1 MTDHLVPAAPHP
13 PLHAA
18 ETLLAPRPEPRP
30 VQRILFGDAAEPPFR
45 WLRSIRTAE
54 VRQHLAAE
62 NAHTDRATSA
72 LAPLRARLAE
82 TLADEVPQ
90 ELSVPVLL
98 DGWWYIDRTHPL
110 DGVTFSRVRDC
121 EAVRGPAGVPVPV
134 PGQLLPGE
142 SVLVEDCRRVL
153 GIALSPD
160 HRLLA
165 RAEAAAGG
173 CRLVVTDAETGVVVD
188 DSVHGAGPDAV
199 FSADSTA
206 LLHTRLDDLGR
217 RAEVRRHVLG
227 SDPSTDPVLLEEP
240 DHWSELTLS
249 RSRDGSA
256 LMIRSTSPV
265 AAEVWTLDLA
275 APTATPVQV
284 TDRLAGSSTVVEH
297 AGDRLLLLHADPAT
311 HRCVL
316 AEAPLGPGTL
326 PGSATPLLHAQ
337 EGESFESVEAFAG
350 FVALQLRVGALPAVR
365 MIPRRADGS
374 LDVGAVREIVTGGPL
389 DAVRLEHTPDWEQR
403 SIRCR
408 VDSFLTPPTMIGA
421 SLDGG
426 DPFVLQRVEVPG
438 LDASRYVEKRL
449 WATSPDRT
457 RVPIS
462 LIARADVVADG
473 TAPVLLHGHGVFG
486 QCLDPLLQP
495 EVLALA
501 DRGVVVAVAHV
512 RGGGE
517 LGPQWHHDGRRQR
530 RMHSVDDLVACAD
543 HLVASGWAAPD
554 RIGAVATGAGAM
566 VVGAAANR
574 APELFR
580 AVLAETPLVDP
591 LETLLAPEVMLTLEE
606 WTEFGDP
613 AEDETAY
620 RTLRACSPAENIR
633 ETEYPAVYAFT
644 ALEGTDIPP
653 ACAAIWVARLRERV
667 TSDPAERPV
676 LLRVA
681 DSLEGGEDLRVEGV
695 AWLLDQLGAADLEG

>member
-1 MTDHLVPAAPHP
+1 MTDRLVSAAPRP

-18 ETLLAPRPEPRP
+18 ETLLAPRPEPRTA
-30 VQRILFGDAAEPPFR
+30 QRILFGDAAELPFR
-45 WLRSIRTAE
+45 WLRSIRSDE
-54 VRQHLAAE
+54 VREHLAAE

-82 TLADEVPQ
+82 ALEGEVPQ
-90 ELSVPVLL
+90 DLSVPVLL
-98 DGWWYIDRTHPL
+98 GGWWYIDRTHPL
-110 DGVTFSRVRDC
+110 DGVTFSRVRDS

-275 APTATPVQV
+275 APAATPVQV

-297 AGDRLLLLHADPAT
+297 AGDRLLLLHADPVT

-316 AEAPLGPGTL
+316 AEAPLGSGTL

-389 DAVRLEHTPDWEQR
+389 DAVRLEHTPDWDQR

>member
-30 VQRILFGDAAEPPFR
+30 VQRILFGDAAELPFR

-165 RAEAAAGG
+165 RAEAAAAG
-173 CRLVVTDAETGVVVD
+173 CRLVVTDTETGVVVD

-297 AGDRLLLLHADPAT
+297 AGDRLLLLHADPVT

-326 PGSATPLLHAQ
+326 PEGATPLLHAQ

-365 MIPRRADGS
+365 VIPRRADGS
-374 LDVGAVREIVTGGPL
+374 LDVGAVRQIVTDGPL
-389 DAVRLEHTPDWEQR
+389 DAVRLEHTPDWDQR
-403 SIRCR
+403 TVRCR
-408 VDSFLTPPTMIGA
+408 VDSFLTPPTMIGVE
-421 SLDGG
+421 LDGG
-426 DPFVLQRVEVPG
+426 AQHVLQRVEVPG

-486 QCLDPLLQP
+486 QSLDPLLQP

-517 LGPQWHHDGRRQR
+517 LGPQWHRDGRRQR
-530 RMHSVDDLVACAD
+530 RTHSVDDFVACAD

-554 RIGAVATGAGAM
+554 RIGAVGSGAGAL
-566 VVGAAANR
+566 VVGAAVNR

-591 LETLLAPEVMLTLEE
+591 LETMLAAEVMLTLEE

-633 ETEYPAVYAFT
+633 ETEYPAVFALT
-644 ALEGTDIPP
+644 ALEGTDYPP
-653 ACAAIWVARLRERV
+653 SGAAIWVARLRERV
-667 TSDPAERPV
+667 TSDPAERPI

-681 DSLEGGEDLRVEGV
+681 DSLEDGDDLRVEGG
-695 AWLLDQLGAADLEG
+695 AWLLEQLGVADLA